1 MAVIQN
7 GFVQLGFSRFP
18 AEFKATR
25 LGGIL
30 FASKDQLKACAAA
43 GAGKILLSGDRAL
56 EVVFD
61 EFSDDW
67 PYLRFKLT

>member
-1 MAVIQN
+1 M
-7 GFVQLGFSRFP
+7 
-18 AEFKATR
+18 
-25 LGGIL
+25 GGIL

-61 EFSDDW
+61 EFSEDW